1 MYNSMN
7 ENNIFLKYFYREQKL
22 FFRLLFLSIF
32 ISLVVSFSLPKLYK
46 TTFSFFP
53 NSSAGSMESV
63 RSVAVSIGL
72 GIAGMDA
79 EGYDL
84 TNIVK
89 SDRIKRNIVQKKW
102 DTKKNN
108 NPVGLVDYW
117 GIPNRVSFNPLDY
130 IFKFIYFILSI
141 PQEPNELLHERIA
154 INKFSDRYI
163 SSKNNLTGLITV
175 DVWMEEPELSKAVAE
190 KFVEEIKAYVFEI
203 EYSNLSSQESFIE
216 KRLSDVK
223 NDLEKNE
230 EELKDFREK
239 NRNISVPE
247 LILKEDRLKRE
258 VSINSQIYITLQQ
271 ELELVKI
278 KLVGQKDPIV
288 LLDKPQLAPK
298 KDKPKRAFI
307 MISGMLFSL
316 MIYVMFVLFKYRNKL
331 FE

>member
-1 MYNSMN
+1 
-7 ENNIFLKYFYREQKL
+7 
-22 FFRLLFLSIF
+22 
-32 ISLVVSFSLPKLYK
+32 
-46 TTFSFFP
+46 
-53 NSSAGSMESV
+53 MESV

-89 SDRIKRNIVQKKW
+89 SDRIKRKIVQKKW
-102 DTKKNN
+102 DTKKKN

-117 GIPNRVSFNPLDY
+117 GIPNRVSLNPLDY
-130 IFKFIYFILSI
+130 IFKFIYFVLSI

-154 INKFSDRYI
+154 INKLSDRYI

-175 DVWMEEPELSKAVAE
+175 DVWMEEPELSKTVAE

-223 NDLEKNE
+223 KDLEKNE

-258 VSINSQIYITLQQ
+258 VSINTQIYITLQQ

-288 LLDKPQLAPK
+288 LLDKPQLPPK

-307 MISGMLFSL
+307 IISGALFSL
-316 MIYVMFVLFKYRNKL
+316 MIYVIFLLFKYRNKL